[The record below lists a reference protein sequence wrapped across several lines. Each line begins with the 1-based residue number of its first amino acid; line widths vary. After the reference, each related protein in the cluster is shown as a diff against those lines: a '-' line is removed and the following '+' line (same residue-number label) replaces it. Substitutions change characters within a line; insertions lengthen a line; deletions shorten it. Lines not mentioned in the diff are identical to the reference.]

1 MKRLRTRWTWALA
14 AALMG
19 ALTVLVGPAQVANAH
34 AALTT
39 TTPTQG
45 SVIPNTPDEI
55 VLTFN
60 EPVALVPG
68 RTQVIAPDGKRIN
81 VGDPRTSGL
90 RLTIDV
96 RVPDRP
102 LGTYVVSYRVISAD
116 SHAISGAFAFSVGAP
131 SAPPE
136 VQEVA
141 VRPEVRAAVPVAKYL
156 GYVGLTLTVG
166 PLLLLLTLWPRR
178 LSRRGVLRL
187 VWTGVGLLAA
197 GTLASLWLQAPYAS
211 GAGAFDVSLTELRQV
226 ATSQYGVTLLV
237 RLALIAVA
245 VLLAR
250 HILRTRK
257 ARTAKIALGSV
268 VVGGLVTWPLAG
280 HQIASPAPPIMAG
293 ADVAHLASMSVW
305 LGGLAVLAGFLL
317 RRADPRELRIILPVW
332 SRWAAAA
339 VYWLVAAGVVQ
350 TVVQVDTP
358 AHLLTTDYGRLIVA
372 KVALVAGVLGVAFF
386 SRRMV
391 RRAAGTP
398 VAPLRGRG
406 GRRDPGRQFRPDP
419 GHAGADGR
427 RRGGRRGQ
435 GQGVRHHAH
444 QQPVRRT
451 IRGVP
456 GRGRRVQH
464 HPRLGLHAR
473 RPAAGCRRVEG
484 DPRPAQRR
492 DRAHGQPDRH
502 PRRQPGPR
510 QPHLPGAGRLAA
522 QPDDPYVRDRSGDG
536 DHHHPGQVRR
546 AAGLRDVEVAVLGA
560 ADEGGPL
567 EVREH
572 QHRTGAILAVP
583 DRDLGVQDRDL
594 DAVVAAVAVAAAP
607 LLPGRAVELKS

>member
-1 MKRLRTRWTWALA
+1 MKRLRTRWTWVLA

-19 ALTVLVGPAQVANAH
+19 ALSVLVGPAQVANAH

-39 TTPTQG
+39 TSPTQG
-45 SVIPNTPDEI
+45 SVIPQTPEEI

-81 VGDPRTSGL
+81 VGDPRTSGP
-90 RLTIDV
+90 RLVIDV

-131 SAPPE
+131 SAPPD
-136 VQEVA
+136 VQEVG

-178 LSRRGVLRL
+178 LARRGVLRL

-226 ATSQYGVTLLV
+226 ATSQYGVTLLA
-237 RLALIAVA
+237 RLALLAAA
-245 VLLAR
+245 VLLVR

-257 ARTAKIALGSV
+257 ARTAKITLGLV

-280 HQIASPAPPIMAG
+280 HQIASPAPPIMAA
-293 ADVAHLASMSVW
+293 ADVVHLASMSVW
-305 LGGLAVLAGFLL
+305 LGGLAVLVGFLL

-332 SRWAAAA
+332 SRWAAAS

-398 VAPLRGRG
+398 VAPLR
-406 GRRDPGRQFRPDP
+406 
-419 GHAGADGR
+419 
-427 RRGGRRGQ
+427 
-435 GQGVRHHAH
+435 
-444 QQPVRRT
+444 
-451 IRGVP
+451 
-456 GRGRRVQH
+456 
-464 HPRLGLHAR
+464 
-473 RPAAGCRRVEG
+473 
-484 DPRPAQRR
+484 
-492 DRAHGQPDRH
+492 RAVW
-502 PRRQPGPR
+502 
-510 QPHLPGAGRLAA
+510 A
-522 QPDDPYVRDRSGDG
+522 
-536 DHHHPGQVRR
+536 
-546 AAGLRDVEVAVLGA
+546 E
-560 ADEGGPL
+560 
-567 EVREH
+567 
-572 QHRTGAILAVP
+572 
-583 DRDLGVQDRDL
+583 
-594 DAVVAAVAVAAAP
+594 VAVAAVILAASSVLTQATPARTADVEAAAAAKARGFATTLTSNLYAVQFEVFPAEVGEYNTIHASVYTPDGRP
-607 LLPGRAVELKS
+607 LNVAEWKATLALPSAGIEPIDNQIATLVGNQGLGNLTFPVPGEWLLSLTIRTSEIDQATVTTTIPVR